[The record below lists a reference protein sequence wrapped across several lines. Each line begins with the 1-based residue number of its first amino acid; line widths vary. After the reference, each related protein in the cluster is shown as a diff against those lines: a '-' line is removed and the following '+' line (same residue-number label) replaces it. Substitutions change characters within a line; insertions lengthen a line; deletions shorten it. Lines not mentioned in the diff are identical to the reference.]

1 MKILLAFLVGFVIAL
16 MLYLLSPLIQEK
28 ANRGR
33 QRLYLWLF
41 RHDPR
46 LLSRAIMATM
56 AVPAD
61 TSVRGTALPNSD
73 VIALVTE
80 HNNVVATLRLLT
92 AKMDLD
98 AGITDAN
105 WNALLTDSAVAT
117 APKKVV
123 PSF

>member
-1 MKILLAFLVGFVIAL
+1 MRILFALLVGFILAFAL
-16 MLYLLSPLIQEK
+16 LIVSPLLREQVHR
-28 ANRGR
+28 ARRRLMFWRLTYLAGR
-33 QRLYLWLF
+33 LQ
-41 RHDPR
+41 
-46 LLSRAIMATM
+46 ATM

-73 VIALVTE
+73 VIALVAE